1 MQANLFLKKW
11 VLNCEGY
18 IYCVKKSVK
27 CSFILTKKTTTCKL
41 IRWVDGAEL
50 SPLHQCSLCRRHV
63 KTTWKLLCGE
73 AVTPPKKKTKHT
85 HFYFHTSSHYSCY
98 FHFFLQFHR
107 AAYIILLLLPRSS
120 GGFSPWFLSSLLV
133 QSVITESGMLALL
146 YRPLKIT
153 HPSLPSTAGLTARS
167 SQ

>member
-50 SPLHQCSLCRRHV
+50 SPLHQCSLCRRRHV
-63 KTTWKLLCGE
+63 NTTKE
-73 AVTPPKKKTKHT
+73 KNKHT
-85 HFYFHTSSHYSCY
+85 HFYFHTSSHCSCY

-107 AAYIILLLLPRSS
+107 AAYIILSVSSQRRWLLS
-120 GGFSPWFLSSLLV
+120 FLSSLLV

-153 HPSLPSTAGLTARS
+153 HPSLPSTAGMTARS

>member
-50 SPLHQCSLCRRHV
+50 SPLHQCSLCRRRHV

-73 AVTPPKKKTKHT
+73 AVTPPKKKQTNTHT
-85 HFYFHTSSHYSCY
+85 FLFSHLIPITHATSTSFCSFIGRLTSFCHC
-98 FHFFLQFHR
+98 FPT
-107 AAYIILLLLPRSS
+107 AAVAAALMV
-120 GGFSPWFLSSLLV
+120 SLLSACAV
-133 QSVITESGMLALL
+133 CND
-146 YRPLKIT
+146 
-153 HPSLPSTAGLTARS
+153 
-167 SQ
+167 

>member
-50 SPLHQCSLCRRHV
+50 SPLHQCSLCRRRHV

-73 AVTPPKKKTKHT
+73 AVTPPKKRTNT
-85 HFYFHTSSHYSCY
+85 HIFIFTPHPIAHATSTSFCSFIGRLTLFCHC
-98 FHFFLQFHR
+98 FL
-107 AAYIILLLLPRSS
+107 AAAVASLV
-120 GGFSPWFLSSLLV
+120 SLLAACAV
-133 QSVITESGMLALL
+133 CNNWEWN
-146 YRPLKIT
+146 
-153 HPSLPSTAGLTARS
+153 AGAFI
-167 SQ
+167 